1 MKFRQKLL
9 FGFFI
14 ILICFGMP
22 LSQGQSRAQEDDGA
36 RLYFEPSPL
45 QLDLEDLPQETLW
58 LKLEN
63 VQDAFAFDIEFEYD
77 ASLIQISSIELA
89 DFFGDDFLCM
99 DQVNDPGY
107 VHYSCTRFGVSTG
120 VSGSGN
126 VMKMTVESLEETG
139 ETELRFTLA
148 EVYDWPNVF
157 AIEMVAEDG
166 SVIVDGP
173 PAPVEEKYI
182 YLPLILKGNA
192 DKGEALP

>member
-45 QLDLEDLPQETLW
+45 QLHLEDLPQETLW